1 MSLSP
6 LGSALSG
13 RVCLQPGTPLPN
25 IQSTRPDLAARL
37 TTGRAATDI
46 PDLLASLFALCGH
59 AHRFTARRAL
69 AAASGH
75 TAEARPEEART
86 LQASTAREQVMRIVH
101 DWPRLLPAITSSA
114 PEATADILPVAPAPC
129 PADQLAHAAQV
140 TQLRSN
146 PLWRP
151 DLSTADQLAT
161 LPAWLEHHWLGMPMA
176 SWLKRFEADPANWPL
191 HWAAQAHSALAHTL
205 HTQGLL
211 AERLSTP
218 VEPAAL
224 LAAPEHCMPW
234 LAQHMA
240 DEPGFCLQP
249 HWHGAVPDTGPW
261 TRHHCPHQLPA
272 QHAAMRLAAR
282 IVEVLRL
289 ASPGGAQWLAHGALA
304 LGPRE
309 GVAWTEMARGLLI
322 HWVRLDDS
330 TTAPRAE
337 AYRVLAPTEWNFHP
351 RGVLAR
357 ALAGL
362 RGPQATAHAARL
374 AVAFDPCVEFVVQ
387 PLQTHC
393 PEAHHA

>member
-6 LGSALSG
+6 ISSALSG
-13 RVCLQPGTPLPN
+13 RVCLQPGAPLPN

-37 TTGRAATDI
+37 TTGRAAQDI

-69 AAASGH
+69 AAASGQA
-75 TAEARPEEART
+75 AEAKPDEYRT

-101 DWPRLLPAITSSA
+101 DWPKLLPSLAKPQAEVSA
-114 PEATADILPVAPAPC
+114 EGLRGLPAPS
-129 PADQLAHAAQV
+129 PAEHLLHAAQV

-151 DLSTADQLAT
+151 DLSTADQIAA
-161 LPAWLEHHWLGMPMA
+161 LPAWLEHHWLGMPVA
-176 SWLKRFEADPANWPL
+176 TWLQRFETEPETWPL
-191 HWAAQAHSALAHTL
+191 HWAAQAHSAVALTL
-205 HTQGLL
+205 HSHG
-211 AERLSTP
+211 
-218 VEPAAL
+218 PAAECLATASEPSTL
-224 LAAPEHCMPW
+224 LAAPEQSMPW
-234 LAQHMA
+234 LSQHMA
-240 DEPGFCLQP
+240 NEPGFCQQP
-249 HWHGAVPDTGPW
+249 HWHGAVPDSGPW
-261 TRHHCPHQLPA
+261 NREHCPLKLPTH
-272 QHAAMRLAAR
+272 HAAMRLAAR

-289 ASPGGAQWLAHGALA
+289 ALPSGAQWLAHGALA

-322 HWVRLDDS
+322 HWVRLDEN
-330 TTAPRAE
+330 TTRPRAE

-357 ALAGL
+357 ALSGL
-362 RGPQATAHAARL
+362 RGPQATADAARL

-387 PLQTHC
+387 PAQATR
-393 PEAHHA
+393 PEAQHA